1 MVFSFFFSHYIEKMY
16 IQEDAEKK
24 MAIVQSKLQEC
35 ISRGGMNS
43 FERLAKQLNGNA
55 NQHSD
60 MEDQDSVAPD
70 IDAMDT
76 EMMTVPSTSTKNPDK
91 VPAKR
96 KNKVK
101 ANLLKNIPAGQTGAK
116 LARKKAMKDRKGKS
130 KTSQTPRKR
139 TSKKKKPM
147 VTF

>member
-1 MVFSFFFSHYIEKMY
+1 MKNLK
-16 IQEDAEKK
+16 EDAEKK

-43 FERLAKQLNGNA
+43 FERLAQQLNGNG
-55 NQHSD
+55 NNRTSTSD

-76 EMMTVPSTSTKNPDK
+76 EMITVPSTSTKNPDK
-91 VPAKR
+91 VPAKK

-101 ANLLKNIPAGQTGAK
+101 ATLLKNTPAGQTGAK
-116 LARKKAMKDRKGKS
+116 LERKKNMKDRKGKT

-139 TSKKKKPM
+139 SSKKKKPM